1 MNYQLFQAKIEQ
13 LKQQMGVNTTV
24 IDSIYKWIL
33 KSDAGQRHRINPHQV
48 ARDCFMDLSLTVSG
62 CLQAVKGGIFDLN
75 WDIRCPHCDMVCDEH
90 HDLSQASGLGACPM
104 CAIEF
109 EMDFAQQVEVT
120 FSLAADIEQPI
131 TNATCAPPSALKT
144 KFAITVPSGES
155 NYAVDYLNAGTY
167 RYCCPITLAKG
178 IMVVEG
184 EPTKNLQEV
193 QLTQL
198 PGSEFDKK
206 EITCAPGKIKI
217 ELTNSGDVLSGLYLH
232 EDELPNQLTPEQL
245 PPRVSG
251 VQIIHLP
258 VYKHL
263 FGDQVLSQRERIK
276 ISSVTVMFTDIT
288 GSTSMYENLGDAKA
302 YNIVRD
308 HFEILFWAIEQQ
320 GGTVLKTIGDAVM
333 ASFITSEAAIKAA
346 VNVLADFGDYNQNR
360 PEAEQVKVKI
370 GIHRGSTVLVNLNN
384 RLDYFGST
392 VNKAA
397 RIQGVSQSWEISLS
411 EEVYHAELLVT
422 ALKAAGKCEVTKHE
436 VDLKGIEGT
445 QAVYSLGFY
454 PRRY

>member
-1 MNYQLFQAKIEQ
+1 MNYQLFQSRIEQ
-13 LKQQMGVNTTV
+13 VKQQPGVNATV
-24 IDSIYKWIL
+24 IDSLYKWIL
-33 KSDAGQRHRINPHQV
+33 KSDAGQRHRINPHQI
-48 ARDCFMDLSLTVSG
+48 ARDCFMDLSLTVTG

-90 HDLSQASGLGACPM
+90 HDLSQASGFGKCPM
-104 CAIEF
+104 CEIEF
-109 EMDFAQQVEVT
+109 ESDFAQRVEVT
-120 FSLAADIEQPI
+120 FSLAADIEKPI
-131 TNATCAPPSALKT
+131 TNASCAPPAALKP
-144 KFAITVPSGES
+144 KFQMTVDSGET
-155 NYAVDYLNAGTY
+155 NYAVDYLNPGKY
-167 RYCCPITLAKG
+167 RYCCAITLAKG

-184 EPTKNLQEV
+184 EPTDKIQEV

-206 EITCAPGKIKI
+206 QITCAPGKIKI
-217 ELTNSGDVLSGLYLH
+217 ELTNSGDSLAGLYLH
-232 EDELPNQLTPEQL
+232 EDELPNLLTPEQI

-251 VQIIHLP
+251 LQIIHLP
-258 VYKHL
+258 VYKRL

-288 GSTSMYENLGDAKA
+288 GSTSMYEKLGDAKA

-346 VNVLADFGDYNQNR
+346 VNALVDFRDYNQNR
-360 PEAEQVKVKI
+360 PEEEQVKIKI

-411 EEVYHAELLVT
+411 EDVYHAEMLVT
-422 ALKAAGKCEVTKHE
+422 ALKSSGQWEVTKHE
-436 VDLKGIEGT
+436 VDLKGIEGK
-445 QAVYSLGFY
+445 QEVYSLGFY
-454 PRRY
+454 PRGS